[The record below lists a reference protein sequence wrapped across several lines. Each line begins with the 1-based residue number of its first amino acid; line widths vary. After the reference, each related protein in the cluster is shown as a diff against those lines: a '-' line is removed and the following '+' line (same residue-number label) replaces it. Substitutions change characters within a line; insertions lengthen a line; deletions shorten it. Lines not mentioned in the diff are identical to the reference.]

1 MGREEERG
9 GMGGVGAK
17 SREDS
22 IKMGLSSC
30 SGGVTSLNST
40 AEGSANECSSA
51 NVSSNLTNM
60 PHCSSELTSIS
71 NPSPSS
77 REPKEVTHHE
87 RSD

>member
-40 AEGSANECSSA
+40 AEGSSDDCSL
-51 NVSSNLTNM
+51 VNLSFDSTNT
-60 PHCSSELTSIS
+60 L
-71 NPSPSS
+71 N
-77 REPKEVTHHE
+77 
-87 RSD
+87 